1 MFSSQGLLLFGPP
14 GTGKTL
20 IGKCIAH
27 QSGCTFFSISA
38 SSLTSK
44 WVGEGEKM
52 VRALFAVARVHEPSV
67 VFIDEIDSLLTS
79 RTEGEHESSRKMKT
93 EFLVQLDGASSV
105 GQERVLV
112 LGATNR
118 PQELDEAARRRLV
131 KRLYIPLP
139 DQEARLTILRRLL
152 SREKCDVL
160 PEQMVDISQRTN
172 GYSGADMANL
182 CREAA
187 YGPIRSLTRDQIIN
201 VREEDVRPINYS
213 DLISALRQVKA
224 TVSQEDLDLYLDWD
238 KKYGASS

>member
-1 MFSSQGLLLFGPP
+1 
-14 GTGKTL
+14 
-20 IGKCIAH
+20 
-27 QSGCTFFSISA
+27 
-38 SSLTSK
+38 
-44 WVGEGEKM
+44 M

-139 DQEARLTILRRLL
+139 DQEARFTILTRLL

-160 PEQMVDISQRTN
+160 QEQMVDISQRTE

-201 VREEDVRPINYS
+201 VREEDVRPIIYS

>member
-1 MFSSQGLLLFGPP
+1 
-14 GTGKTL
+14 
-20 IGKCIAH
+20 
-27 QSGCTFFSISA
+27 
-38 SSLTSK
+38 
-44 WVGEGEKM
+44 M

-79 RTEGEHESSRKMKT
+79 RCEGEHESSRKMKT
-93 EFLVQLDGASSV
+93 EFLVQLDGASTV

-139 DQEARLTILRRLL
+139 DQPARLTILSRLL
-152 SREKCDVL
+152 GQERCDL
-160 PEQMVDISQRTN
+160 AEEEMRDISEKTQ

-187 YGPIRSLTRDQIIN
+187 YGPIRSLPMDQIIN
-201 VREEDVRPINYS
+201 VRQEDVR
-213 DLISALRQVKA
+213 
-224 TVSQEDLDLYLDWD
+224 
-238 KKYGASS
+238 

>member
-1 MFSSQGLLLFGPP
+1 
-14 GTGKTL
+14 
-20 IGKCIAH
+20 
-27 QSGCTFFSISA
+27 
-38 SSLTSK
+38 
-44 WVGEGEKM
+44 M

-79 RTEGEHESSRKMKT
+79 RCEGEHESSRKMKT
-93 EFLVQLDGASSV
+93 EFPVQLDGASTV

-139 DQEARLTILRRLL
+139 DQPARLTILSRLL
-152 SREKCDVL
+152 GQERCDL
-160 PEQMVDISQRTN
+160 AEEEMRDISEKTQ

-187 YGPIRSLTRDQIIN
+187 YGPIRSLPMDQIIN
-201 VREEDVRPINYS
+201 VRQEDVR
-213 DLISALRQVKA
+213 
-224 TVSQEDLDLYLDWD
+224 
-238 KKYGASS
+238 